1 MQRLGPH
8 AEVMAESARVLQA
21 LSLLPLAQT
30 LAAERHQLMRVLTVG
45 VCEAAEFDRA
55 LDTALDTAHELGR
68 LVGPLCDPTASLK
81 AGFTLGVC
89 FERMGDP

>member
-1 MQRLGPH
+1 
-8 AEVMAESARVLQA
+8 MAESARVLQA
-21 LSLLPLAQT
+21 LSLPLLAQT